1 MKKILALALTLA
13 LIATL
18 SVVSFAAIPAGNAN
32 VGSFDTTATDLK
44 VTYDAYDAATEI
56 FSIDVQWTDTAFSY
70 NAGSQGAWNPATHAY
85 DNAVTAGWA
94 ANDKATVTVTNHSNT
109 GITATTTINAANGF
123 TFAAV
128 EAVNIAT
135 AVNTA
140 VAEAPNATIT
150 INPPTAGIP
159 TANEQ
164 VVASVTIAF
173 TKTVTEG

>member
-18 SVVSFAAIPAGNAN
+18 SVVSFAAIPAGNDD
-32 VGSFDTTATDLK
+32 VTSFNTTAEDLT
-44 VTYDAYDAATEI
+44 VNYDAYDAATEI

-85 DNAVTAGWA
+85 DNAVTAGWDA
-94 ANDKATVTVTNHSNT
+94 DDKATVTVTNHSNA
-109 GITATTTINAANGF
+109 GITATTTIDAADGF

-128 EAVNIAT
+128 ADVNIDS
-135 AVNTA
+135 AVGTA
-140 VAEAPNATIT
+140 VAEAPSETIT
-150 INPPTAGIP
+150 INPPTGTPSAD
-159 TANEQ
+159 AQ

-173 TKTVTEG
+173 SKTVTQG